1 MSIELQLPVQL
12 VTDRCNIV
20 VADASTIGAIS
31 TNDSIFKISVNVLKT
46 SNGHRSDIGIE
57 IF

>member
-20 VADASTIGAIS
+20 VADASTIEAVL

-46 SNGHRSDIGIE
+46 SNGHRNDIGIE